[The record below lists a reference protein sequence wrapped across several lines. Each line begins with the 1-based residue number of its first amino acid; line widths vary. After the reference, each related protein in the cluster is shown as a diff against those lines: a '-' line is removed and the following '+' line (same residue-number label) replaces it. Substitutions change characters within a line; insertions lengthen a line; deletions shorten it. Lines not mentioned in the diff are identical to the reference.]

1 MLKSSH
7 QSTTEGALLIPVE
20 FGPTAPLADLHSPV
34 VVSPCRRSAELNTDF
49 SVSSCYTSCHYNTR
63 HERELACTCS
73 VSVSGFS
80 QVQVL
85 IKLCPAL
92 FPLNWFRQLWFSRVK
107 LRLCLNFWSFQ
118 PQWMGRKLHADVNNG
133 TIPSLKVYSSCCMYL
148 YVFVQMSPVCPPPN
162 KLGRLLKNSA
172 GHWHTWSPGNWLMS
186 QKKWCGVC
194 RSVCKQTE
202 SSLFHTNSPFYCC
215 SAADPFTS
223 LIFSFYWLLR
233 TSSSWHLR
241 GGIKDWSNTTNE
253 TSSPS
258 LHVWDLIW
266 VEVDADVVARLQ
278 LGALHVRMSSVVSE
292 TTQKWSE
299 WNAKLI
305 MQLILVRFHTVNLC
319 AVRTHYT
326 IELLKGAWVIVAYL
340 HEWAVWDGSW
350 REAHV
355 LLFLPWWCHNQRL
368 PEHKVHSQSPPPDT
382 GTEHQ
387 TSRLHGNHSLRACE
401 SPSCCCLLF
410 EGRNSVWNCACT
422 VLGHVRLCKQHIIFT
437 LSSGYFNAV

>member
-92 FPLNWFRQLWFSRVK
+92 FPRNWFRQLWFSRVK

-223 LIFSFYWLLR
+223 LIFSFLLAFSHIIILTPAR
-233 TSSSWHLR
+233 WNKRLVQHNKWNIQFITSCVGSDLSWGRCRCCGPVTARCPPCQDELSR
-241 GGIKDWSNTTNE
+241 LWNNTKVIWMKCQAHHAAH
-253 TSSPS
+253 SCPISHSKSVCSPNS
-258 LHVWDLIW
+258 LHHR
-266 VEVDADVVARLQ
+266 VAK
-278 LGALHVRMSSVVSE
+278 GRMSHRGIS
-292 TTQKWSE
+292 
-299 WNAKLI
+299 
-305 MQLILVRFHTVNLC
+305 
-319 AVRTHYT
+319 
-326 IELLKGAWVIVAYL
+326 AWV
-340 HEWAVWDGSW
+340 GCM
-350 REAHV
+350 R
-355 LLFLPWWCHNQRL
+355 RL
-368 PEHKVHSQSPPPDT
+368 MKRGPRAAFSPVVM
-382 GTEHQ
+382 
-387 TSRLHGNHSLRACE
+387 S
-401 SPSCCCLLF
+401 
-410 EGRNSVWNCACT
+410 
-422 VLGHVRLCKQHIIFT
+422 
-437 LSSGYFNAV
+437 